1 MMQERKKGKI
11 EGEKKNKGK
20 TESRN
25 TVKRKLTDNNVTSA
39 TSST

>member
-1 MMQERKKGKI
+1 MMQETKKGKI
-11 EGEKKNKGK
+11 EGEKNKGK

-25 TVKRKLTDNNVTSA
+25 TVKRKLKDNNVTCA